1 MILGYFDDDGD
12 YCLLGNDEQSFQEIL
27 NSAKVTGSADSIC
40 YGLNLK
46 ITAAELSPVEEFPL
60 VQPVAPGRD
69 IAGKN
74 TFGGP
79 GNTTTWLAHICN
91 ECIKPIRFVSC
102 FPTGTNKTSYS
113 KCGGHSKKNRRFQR

>member
-46 ITAAELSPVEEFPL
+46 ITAAEPSPVEEFPL

-69 IAGKN
+69 IA
-74 TFGGP
+74 
-79 GNTTTWLAHICN
+79 
-91 ECIKPIRFVSC
+91 E
-102 FPTGTNKTSYS
+102 
-113 KCGGHSKKNRRFQR
+113 KKIHLVDQETPPHG